1 MASTIPAKEIRRSLT
16 IDDGEPELE
25 LGAAADLALLQAL
38 MADPLDNLVYRG
50 FSRNFYSAM
59 TLAAK
64 VRLGADP
71 WLTPTQP
78 P

>member
-1 MASTIPAKEIRRSLT
+1 MAPTIPAKEIRRSLT
-16 IDDGEPELE
+16 IDDAEPELE

-38 MADPLDNLVYRG
+38 MSEPLNNLVYRG
-50 FSRNFYSAM
+50 SSRDFYAAM

-64 VRLGADP
+64 VGLGNDP

-78 P
+78 S